1 MKKTELVKRMLH
13 RAEQRRKVL
22 QDGIDYLNSEKGK
35 AFNTPSMKNVYN
47 NTLTE
52 IREKELEIEIFK
64 EWLKT
69 YKI

>member
-1 MKKTELVKRMLH
+1 MNKIELVKRMLH

-22 QDGIDYLNSEKGK
+22 QDGIDFLNSERGK
-35 AFNTPSMKNVYN
+35 CYNNSDMKNVYN
-47 NTLTE
+47 NTLLE

-64 EWLKT
+64 DWLKT